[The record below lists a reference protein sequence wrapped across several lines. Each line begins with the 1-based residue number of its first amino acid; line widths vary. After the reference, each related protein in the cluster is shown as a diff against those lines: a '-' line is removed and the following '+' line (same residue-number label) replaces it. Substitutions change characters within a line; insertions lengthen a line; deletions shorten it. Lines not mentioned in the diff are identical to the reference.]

1 VAKPHG
7 KPHKNVATTA
17 PSETETNSSHQ
28 ATPGDSGGE
37 ATFAEQTPTLPQ
49 PSLSPNT
56 ALNPAAKKE
65 MKPKKPL
72 SAKTGSFLPSTQKL
86 DHMKAAVKAAGNA
99 DNLVIILQHVEEAG
113 GYKEVIES
121 VEAYKVLKTVLED

>member
-7 KPHKNVATTA
+7 KPHKSVVANAASEPEVDTPQQATT
-17 PSETETNSSHQ
+17 
-28 ATPGDSGGE
+28 GDSGGE
-37 ATFAEQTPTLPQ
+37 ATAVEPTTSPTQPNLSSTP
-49 PSLSPNT
+49 
-56 ALNPAAKKE
+56 AANPAAKKE
-65 MKPKKPL
+65 MKPKKQL
-72 SAKTGSFLPSTQKL
+72 SAKTGSFLPSPQKL
-86 DHMKAAVKAAGNA
+86 DHLKAAVTAAGNA